1 MGACT
6 FARASG
12 SKADLAESVSQG
24 TLNNGEGNWRVVRGV
39 LTFSASY
46 ATGGD
51 TIPMA
56 SVGLQE
62 VRQVLVDPVVAAN
75 NQNRS
80 GLSVELGGTAS
91 APTLVAYETLNT
103 EVVNATNLSTRSVPV
118 WLLGKG

>member
-24 TLNNGEGNWRVVRGV
+24 TLNNGEGSWRVVRGV

-51 TIPMA
+51 SVPMA

-62 VRQVLVDPVVAAN
+62 VRQILVDPLVSPTNV
-75 NQNRS
+75 NRS
-80 GLSVELGGTAS
+80 GLSVELTGTPG
-91 APTLVAYETLNT
+91 APLVAAYETLNT
-103 EVVNATNLSTRSVPV
+103 EVANATNLSTRSVPV
-118 WLLGKG
+118 WFLGKG

>member
-24 TLNNGEGNWRVVRGV
+24 TLNNGEGSWRVVRGV
-39 LTFSASY
+39 LTFSGSY
-46 ATGGD
+46 STGGD

-62 VRQVLVDPVVAAN
+62 VRQILVDPVVAAN

-80 GLSVELGGTAS
+80 GLSVELGGTPG
-91 APTLVAYETLNT
+91 APTAIAYETLNT
-103 EVVNATNLSTRSVPV
+103 EVVAAVNLSTRSVPV
-118 WLLGKG
+118 WFLGKG

>member
-1 MGACT
+1 MGVCT

-24 TLNNGEGNWRVVRGV
+24 TLNNGEGNWRVVRGS
-39 LTFSASY
+39 LALSTTY

-62 VRQVLVDPVVAAN
+62 VRQILVDPVVDASN
-75 NQNRS
+75 ENRS
-80 GLSVELGGTAS
+80 GLSFELGGTPG
-91 APTLVAYETLNT
+91 APTLVAYETLDT
-103 EVVNATNLSTRSVPV
+103 EVGSGTNQSTRPVPV